1 MSWGFNDTVKGNGYI
16 SVRRNTVS
24 KKITNE
30 RGFNI
35 VELNVRKCSI
45 SDVHTLDTYDS
56 SARIVTNYITNLPTL
71 TVLIGVTADE
81 ASNNLEINLKNA
93 LLSIGVNVTG
103 LEYRGKVAFVAQVG
117 RPALTVMKMSPR
129 FGDSVKITVNVQGN
143 VNTYFRG

>member
-1 MSWGFNDTVKGNGYI
+1 MSWGSNDTVKGNGYI

-45 SDVHTLDTYDS
+45 SDVHTLYTYDS
-56 SARIVTNYITNLPTL
+56 SARILTNYITNLPTL

-81 ASNNLEINLKNA
+81 ASTNLEINLKKA

-103 LEYRGKVAFVAQVG
+103 LQFQGKLAFVTQIG
-117 RPALTVMKMSPR
+117 QPALTVMKMGPAG
-129 FGDSVKITVNVQGN
+129 GDNVKIRVNVRSRLN
-143 VNTYFRG
+143 